1 MVIKKIFKP
10 VKFVVNK
17 AKENLDEEERQIKYI
32 RNRLE
37 NMIIE
42 FLVYNG
48 VNEKEA
54 KKLFDNW
61 FKEHEEII
69 RKNKKELLEML

>member
-1 MVIKKIFKP
+1 M
-10 VKFVVNK
+10 KFVVNK